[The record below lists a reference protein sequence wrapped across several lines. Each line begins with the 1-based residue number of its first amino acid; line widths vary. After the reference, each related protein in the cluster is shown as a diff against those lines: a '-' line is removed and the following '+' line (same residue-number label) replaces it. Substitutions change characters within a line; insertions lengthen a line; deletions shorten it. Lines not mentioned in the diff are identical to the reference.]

1 MWYAGER
8 MKVVYGHTDSIYV
21 KIPDLVGETFIEHTR
36 IELNDHVRSKFP
48 NLLGL
53 KEHPI
58 NIEWEKLYETLGVGL
73 TKNRNAGLIN
83 WKDGEK
89 LEEPE
94 FVMTG
99 FTAKRMSITP
109 LEKEVQLKILR
120 MWVEK
125 KPKEEI
131 DAYCNTMWNKVAKGN
146 IDLDQICKRSR
157 YRSERFKAKCSCGK
171 EYSFKKLLEI
181 HKSVEDKRQSIGF
194 KKASLIQP
202 ICNKCGNTLSK
213 FTTIKD
219 KRITIGS
226 GIEGVLNYNNHH
238 THNITD
244 SYVYIKTK
252 ANEGGNYFHPLTGN
266 IIRSSWLSA
275 PSIKELLGVKPDW
288 LHYANTIVKK
298 AEPIYNAMGWTTT
311 EISRD
316 ISQKTLDEWW

>member
-1 MWYAGER
+1 

-202 ICNKCGNTLSK
+202 ICNKCGNRLSK

>member
-1 MWYAGER
+1 

-21 KIPDLVGETFIEHTR
+21 KIPDSVGETFIEHTR

-83 WKDGEK
+83 WKDGEH
-89 LEEPE
+89 LDEPE

-125 KPKEEI
+125 EPKEEI
-131 DAYCNTMWNKVAKGN
+131 DKYCNGMWNKVAKGDV
-146 IDLDQICKRSR
+146 DLDQICKRSR
-157 YRSERFKAKCSCGK
+157 YRSDRFKAKCSCGK
-171 EYSFKKLLEI
+171 EYAYKKLLDI
-181 HKSVEDKRQSIGF
+181 HKSIEEKRREVGF
-194 KKASLIQP
+194 KHAAKLQP
-202 ICNKCGNTLSK
+202 ICDKCGNHISLL
-213 FTTIKD
+213 TTTQG

-238 THNITD
+238 ANDITD

-252 ANEGGNYFHPLTGN
+252 YNEGGNYFHPLTGE
-266 IIRSSWLSA
+266 ITRSSWLSA
-275 PSIKELLGVKPDW
+275 PSIKELLGVEPDW
-288 LHYANTIVKK
+288 SHYANTIVKK
-298 AEPIYNAMGWTTT
+298 AEPIYNAMGWNTS

-316 ISQKTLDEWW
+316 NSQSSLDEWW